1 MSGIYDIIR
10 PHADA
15 SPDRIALISDAEGA
29 RTYGDV
35 IAGAAR
41 FGYAAQYR
49 LALEVGDRVC
59 IWLTNRFD
67 WFDAYIGASA
77 VGVATVQANPA
88 WSDKEMQFVLR
99 HSRSRA
105 LICEPTHVERACRL
119 AGQLPDLEHVIVVG
133 DDAVPASNG
142 PGRPFERVAL
152 HSFAA
157 LLADAPA
164 DAQDQLRETPDL
176 FVAGLMYTSGTTT
189 GRPKA
194 VAHNSDV
201 QGRQVDY
208 AEMFGIDPADRIMFV
223 TPLFHANAMGAWQC
237 ALGYGASAVFQRKFS
252 ATNFW
257 SVVDRY
263 RPSVLF
269 TLAPIVNILM
279 GRPAAPIERSNRFRV
294 MIVLGSGPNAPAIEQ
309 RFGAPLIDWYGMT
322 EAGSGTYTRLGDERR
337 PGSAGRRFPGSTMRV
352 MRDDGSEA
360 APEEVGE
367 VWFRLEGI
375 HFGGYIDDD
384 EANEAA
390 VRDGWFLTGDLGYF
404 DADGYF
410 FFVDRKKDI
419 VRRGGVNISS
429 IKVETVLRAHASVTD
444 VAIVAMPDDMLG
456 ERIVAFVVCAAGE
469 TPTLEMLRSFA
480 EDDLAHYKLPD
491 ALVIVDDLPRTASG
505 KVEKFRLRSQL

>member
-1 MSGIYDIIR
+1 
-10 PHADA
+10 
-15 SPDRIALISDAEGA
+15 
-29 RTYGDV
+29 
-35 IAGAAR
+35 
-41 FGYAAQYR
+41 
-49 LALEVGDRVC
+49 
-59 IWLTNRFD
+59 
-67 WFDAYIGASA
+67 
-77 VGVATVQANPA
+77 
-88 WSDKEMQFVLR
+88 VLR

-105 LICEPTHVERACRL
+105 LICERTHVERACRL
-119 AGQLPDLEHVIVVG
+119 ADQLPDLDHVLVVEADSSTG
-133 DDAVPASNG
+133 HDDAMPAG
-142 PGRPFERVAL
+142 VW
-152 HSFAA
+152 SFAD
-157 LLADAPA
+157 LLAAAPVDAR
-164 DAQDQLRETPDL
+164 DQLRQTPEL

-208 AEMFGIDPADRIMFV
+208 VEMFGIDPTDRIMFV

-252 ATNFW
+252 ATTFW

-279 GRPAAPIERSNRFRV
+279 GRPVAPIERTNRFRV

-309 RFGAPLIDWYGMT
+309 RFGAPVIDWYGMT

-337 PGSAGRRFPGSTMRV
+337 PGSAGRRFPDSTMRV
-352 MRDDGSEA
+352 LRDDGSEA
-360 APEEVGE
+360 SPDEVGE
-367 VWFRLEGI
+367 VAFRLEGI
-375 HFGGYIDDD
+375 HFGGYLDDD

-390 VRDGWFLTGDLGYF
+390 VRDGWFLTGDIGYF
-404 DADGYF
+404 DTDGYF

-429 IKVETVLRAHASVTD
+429 IEVETVLRAHALVAD
-444 VAIVAMPDDMLG
+444 VAIVAMPDAVLG
-456 ERIVAFVVCAAGE
+456 ERIVAFVVCADDDA
-469 TPTLEMLRSFA
+469 PTLEMLRNFA
-480 EDDLAHYKLPD
+480 EHDLAHYKLPD

>member
-1 MSGIYDIIR
+1 
-10 PHADA
+10 
-15 SPDRIALISDAEGA
+15 
-29 RTYGDV
+29 
-35 IAGAAR
+35 
-41 FGYAAQYR
+41 
-49 LALEVGDRVC
+49 
-59 IWLTNRFD
+59 
-67 WFDAYIGASA
+67 
-77 VGVATVQANPA
+77 
-88 WSDKEMQFVLR
+88 
-99 HSRSRA
+99 
-105 LICEPTHVERACRL
+105 
-119 AGQLPDLEHVIVVG
+119 
-133 DDAVPASNG
+133 
-142 PGRPFERVAL
+142 
-152 HSFAA
+152 
-157 LLADAPA
+157 
-164 DAQDQLRETPDL
+164 
-176 FVAGLMYTSGTTT
+176 LMYTSGTTT

-208 AEMFGIDPADRIMFV
+208 VEMFGIDPTDRIMFV

-257 SVVDRY
+257 TVVDRY

-279 GRPAAPIERSNRFRV
+279 GRMASPMERTNRFRV

-309 RFGAPLIDWYGMT
+309 RFGAPVIDWYGMT

-337 PGSAGRRFPGSTMRV
+337 PGSAGRRFPDSTMRV

-360 APEEVGE
+360 APGEVGE
-367 VWFRLEGI
+367 VGFRLEGI

-429 IKVETVLRAHASVTD
+429 IEVETVLRAHESVAD

-456 ERIVAFVVCAAGE
+456 ERIVAFVVCVGADE
-469 TPTLEMLRSFA
+469 PTLDALRSFA
-480 EDDLAHYKLPD
+480 ANDLAHYKLPD
-491 ALVIVDDLPRTASG
+491 ALVIVDELPRTASG

>member
-15 SPDRIALISDAEGA
+15 APDRVALISDVEGI
-29 RTYGDV
+29 RTYGSVVD
-35 IAGAAR
+35 GAER
-41 FGYAAQYR
+41 FAHVAQHQ
-49 LALEVGDRVC
+49 LGLEIGDRVC

-88 WSDKEMQFVLR
+88 WSDKEMLFVLR

-105 LICEPTHVERACRL
+105 LVCEATHRERAVAL
-119 AGQLPDLEHVIVVG
+119 AAQLPDLEHVLVVG
-133 DDAVPASNG
+133 DGGVGGVGSGAG
-142 PGRPFERVAL
+142 
-152 HSFAA
+152 SFAE
-157 LLADAPA
+157 LLAGAPSDARRR
-164 DAQDQLRETPDL
+164 LRQTPSL
-176 FVAGLMYTSGTTT
+176 FMAGLMYTSGTTT

-208 AEMFGIDPADRIMFV
+208 VEMFGVDTTDRIMFV

-252 ATNFW
+252 ATSFW

-279 GRPAAPIERSNRFRV
+279 GRAPSAMEHTNRFRV
-294 MIVLGSGPNAPAIEQ
+294 LIVLGSGPNAPAVEE
-309 RFGAPLIDWYGMT
+309 RFGTPVIDWYGMT

-337 PGSAGRRFPGSTMRV
+337 AGSAGRRFPDSTMRV
-352 MRDDGSEA
+352 LRDDGTEA
-360 APEEVGE
+360 APGEVGE
-367 VWFRLEGI
+367 VAFRVEGI
-375 HFGGYIDDD
+375 HFGGYVDDD
-384 EANEAA
+384 EANAAA

-404 DADGYF
+404 DDDGFF

-419 VRRGGVNISS
+419 VRRGGVNVSS
-429 IKVETVLRAHASVTD
+429 IEVETVLRCHPSVAD
-444 VAIVAMPDDMLG
+444 VAIVAKPDDMLG
-456 ERIVAFVVCAAGE
+456 ERIVAFVVASGADG
-469 TPTLEMLRSFA
+469 PTLETLRDFA
-480 EDDLAHYKLPD
+480 AAELAQYKLPD
-491 ALVIVDDLPRTASG
+491 AIVIVEDLPRTASG
-505 KVEKFRLRSQL
+505 KVEKFRLRSLL

>member
-1 MSGIYDIIR
+1 E
-10 PHADA
+10 
-15 SPDRIALISDAEGA
+15 SPERIALISDTEGA
-29 RTYGDV
+29 RSYGV
-35 IAGAAR
+35 VVTGAER
-41 FGYAAQYR
+41 FGYAAQHR
-49 LALEVGDRVC
+49 LGLEVGDRLC
-59 IWLTNRFD
+59 IWLSNRFD

-88 WSDKEMQFVLR
+88 WSDKEMEFVLR

-105 LICEPTHVERACRL
+105 LVCEPTHIERAIRL
-119 AGQLPDLEHVIVVG
+119 AALLPDLAHVLVVG
-133 DDAVPASNG
+133 DDAVPDG
-142 PGRPFERVAL
+142 M
-152 HSFAA
+152 HSFGA
-157 LLADAPA
+157 LLAAAPA
-164 DAQDQLRETPDL
+164 DARGRLRATPEL

-208 AEMFGIDPADRIMFV
+208 VEMFGVDATDRIMFV

-257 SVVDRY
+257 SVVDHY

-279 GRPAAPIERSNRFRV
+279 GRAATPMERTNRFRV

-309 RFGAPLIDWYGMT
+309 RFGAPIIDWYGMT

-352 MRDDGSEA
+352 LREDGSEA
-360 APEEVGE
+360 GPDEVGE
-367 VWFRLEGI
+367 VGFRLEDI

-390 VRDGWFLTGDLGYF
+390 VRDGWFMTGDLGYF

-429 IKVETVLRAHASVTD
+429 IEVETVLRAHELVAD
-444 VAIVAMPDDMLG
+444 VAIVAVPDAMLG
-456 ERIVAFVVCAAGE
+456 ERIVAFVVCAGGE
-469 TPTLEMLRSFA
+469 EPTLEMLRSFA
-480 EDDLAHYKLPD
+480 EVDLAHYKRPD
-491 ALVIVDDLPRTASG
+491 ALVIVEDLPRTASG
-505 KVEKFRLRSQL
+505 KVEKFRLRSLL

>member
-15 SPDRIALISDAEGA
+15 APDRIALISDAEGV
-29 RTYGDV
+29 RTYGAV
-35 IAGAAR
+35 VAGAER
-41 FGYAAQYR
+41 FGYAAQHR
-49 LALEVGDRVC
+49 LGLELGDRVC
-59 IWLTNRFD
+59 IWLSNRFD

-77 VGVATVQANPA
+77 IGVATVQANPA
-88 WSDKEMQFVLR
+88 WSDREMLFVLR

-105 LICEPTHVERACRL
+105 LVCEPTHVEQACRL
-119 AGQLPDLEHVIVVG
+119 ADQLPDLEHVLVVG
-133 DDAVPASNG
+133 DDAVPAG
-142 PGRPFERVAL
+142 PERPFEREAV
-152 HSFAA
+152 HSLGE
-157 LLADAPA
+157 LLTAAPA
-164 DAQDQLRETPDL
+164 DARDRLRETPEL

-194 VAHNSDV
+194 VAYNSDV

-208 AEMFGIDPADRIMFV
+208 VEMFGIDPTDRIMFV

-252 ATNFW
+252 ASTFW
-257 SVVDRY
+257 SVVDHY

-279 GRPAAPIERSNRFRV
+279 GRPATPMERTNRFRV
-294 MIVLGSGPNAPAIEQ
+294 LIVLGSGPNAPAIEQ
-309 RFGAPLIDWYGMT
+309 RFDAPVIDWYGMT
-322 EAGSGTYTRLGDERR
+322 EAGSGTYTRLGDDRR
-337 PGSAGRRFPGSTMRV
+337 PGSAGRRFPDSTMRV

-360 APEEVGE
+360 APDEVGE
-367 VWFRLEGI
+367 VGFRLESI
-375 HFGGYIDDD
+375 HFGGYVDDD

-390 VRDGWFLTGDLGYF
+390 VRDGWFLTGDIGYF

-419 VRRGGVNISS
+419 VRRGGVNVSS
-429 IKVETVLRAHASVTD
+429 IEVETVLRAHELVAD

-456 ERIVAFVVCAAGE
+456 ERIVAFVVRSAVE
-469 TPTLEMLRSFA
+469 DPTLEMLRDFA
-480 EDDLAHYKLPD
+480 ATDLAHYKLPD
-491 ALVIVDDLPRTASG
+491 ALVIVDELPRTASG
-505 KVEKFRLRSQL
+505 KVEKFRLRSRA